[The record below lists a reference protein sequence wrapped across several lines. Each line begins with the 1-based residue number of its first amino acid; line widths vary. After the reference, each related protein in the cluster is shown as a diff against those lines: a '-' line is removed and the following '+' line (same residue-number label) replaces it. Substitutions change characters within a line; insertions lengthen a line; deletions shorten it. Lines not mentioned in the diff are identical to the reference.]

1 MDLVITDL
9 GMPDVTG
16 WDVAR
21 AAKARHPDLPIVLR
35 TGWGDQVGAEAPA
48 DALVDR
54 VLTKPVPRHT
64 VLAVIAE
71 LTGPR

>member
-1 MDLVITDL
+1 
-9 GMPDVTG
+9 
-16 WDVAR
+16 
-21 AAKARHPDLPIVLR
+21 
-35 TGWGDQVGAEAPA
+35 VGAEAPA

-54 VLTKPVPRHT
+54 VLTKPVPRQT